1 LDFQTSAQNLQPG
14 KSIHSDVRQKPYCAS
29 THCLQITILEHPS
42 NEVIKLL
49 EATITDGQT
58 SNYNVVEMKDLEMS
72 RDAAQIIFKLW
83 ERNVLASAAWHWE
96 SSIVGSKKHHNKRW
110 LLFRI
115 LQSTTIL
122 LNSDIEKPKPIKG
135 SQQIN

>member
-1 LDFQTSAQNLQPG
+1 
-14 KSIHSDVRQKPYCAS
+14 
-29 THCLQITILEHPS
+29 LQITILEHPS

-115 LQSTTIL
+115 LLSTTIL

-135 SQQIN
+135 SQPIKGKPIKGRSSKGYCTEFSMPVNTKTKPR